1 MKPLDSLLK
10 LYGQYNL
17 KEEMWR
23 AETSPHLDPVA
34 QVRETTPQKIS
45 AAHESKATSL
55 IFARTVILFHLSAV
69 ICYVHA
75 VEWYSLCKKRESSFV
90 AWNVITGLQ
99 RGCVLLRLNW
109 LSFSN
114 IQYSVT
120 NSVFRS
126 RNLYK

>member
-23 AETSPHLDPVA
+23 TETSPLLDPVA
-34 QVRETTPQKIS
+34 QVRETSPQQIS

-55 IFARTVILFHLSAV
+55 IFERTVILLHLSAV

-75 VEWYSLCKKRESSFV
+75 VEWYSLCKRRKSSFV
-90 AWNVITGLQ
+90 ASNIITGLH
-99 RGCVLLRLNW
+99 
-109 LSFSN
+109 
-114 IQYSVT
+114 
-120 NSVFRS
+120 
-126 RNLYK
+126 